1 MPRSAACPQANFL
14 YIAENYWEAYMAKIT
29 FISHD
34 GKEQVLDAD
43 KGMTVME
50 VAIKN
55 SVEGI
60 DADCGGACACATC
73 HVYLQGDWAE
83 KLKQREEMESDMLDF
98 AHEVEENSRLCCQIK
113 VSDEIDGLVVKVP
126 ASQF

>member
-1 MPRSAACPQANFL
+1 MT
-14 YIAENYWEAYMAKIT
+14 KVT
-29 FISHD
+29 FVGSD
-34 GKEQVLDAD
+34 GSETVCEGND
-43 KGMTVME
+43 GMTLME

-55 SVEGI
+55 SVNGI

-73 HVYLQGDWAE
+73 HIYVREDWQAATGE
-83 KLKQREEMESDMLDF
+83 RTEMESDMLDF

-113 VSDEIDGLVVKVP
+113 VSDDIDGLVVKVP

>member
-1 MPRSAACPQANFL
+1 
-14 YIAENYWEAYMAKIT
+14 MAKIT
-29 FISHD
+29 CITKD
-34 GKEQVLDAD
+34 GKEHSFDAED
-43 KGMTVME
+43 GTTVME

-83 KLKQREEMESDMLDF
+83 KLKEREEMESDMLDF
-98 AHEVEENSRLCCQIK
+98 AHEVEESSRLCCQIK